1 MNDVPTASERIC
13 RFAEELSF
21 EDIPAEVT
29 GKAKLLTLDLFGIAL
44 AARADPIDM
53 PLRAAARALAG
64 KGKKRPP
71 RPTTGTA
78 APSARKSGCPR
89 QALLF

>member
-64 KGKKRPP
+64 KGKK
-71 RPTTGTA
+71 TA
-78 APSARKSGCPR
+78 AEADYGHCSAVAEPY
-89 QALLF
+89 